1 MKMLMTWKINMPE
14 GEEDNE
20 WMDEQ
25 KKKNTAV

>member
-25 KKKNTAV
+25 KKNTAV